1 MFTKTKRVKR
11 FPQIINLKKN
21 NLDKVFPIVLSCLE
35 FVKINTISRFLQD
48 CQFTKNKRLNNN
60 MEDNFGQTR
69 QLERKKLSPD
79 LIIGD
84 FIFINTKL
92 SKEKNTF

>member
-1 MFTKTKRVKR
+1 M
-11 FPQIINLKKN
+11 
-21 NLDKVFPIVLSCLE
+21 DKVFPIVLSCLE

-48 CQFTKNKRLNNN
+48 CQFTKNKRLNES